1 LKIKNAG
8 NFLDDKQ
15 LQILSLRLICQI
27 LKAEIRQR
35 AEVDGDEKKLG
46 ALKRRQEKIVLAG
59 AP

>member
-35 AEVDGDEKKLG
+35 AEVNGDEKKLG

>member
-1 LKIKNAG
+1 LKIKKAG

-35 AEVDGDEKKLG
+35 AEVNGDEKKLG

>member
-27 LKAEIRQR
+27 VKAKIRQR
-35 AEVDGDEKKLG
+35 AEVNGDEKKLG

-59 AP
+59 DP